1 MYFHVNS
8 FYTLEANPDSETR
21 PGPEFTLDQSVC
33 LFFLFFFTGW
43 TGQGRPAQSPR
54 LLIAAS
60 GPLHSCKALK
70 APSPALSHVLLLF
83 FLSPL
88 AAPLAPIS

>member
-33 LFFLFFFTGW
+33 LFFLFFLQVGLAKDD
-43 TGQGRPAQSPR
+43 Q
-54 LLIAAS
+54 
-60 GPLHSCKALK
+60 LK
-70 APSPALSHVLLLF
+70 VHGF
-83 FLSPL
+83 
-88 AAPLAPIS
+88 